1 MRKFAYV
8 FIFFLVFNACN
19 NPASEAG
26 SDSSTVQSS
35 VITPADEELMSK
47 AKDIFQPLP
56 AKAENPDNPIT
67 GAKVRLG
74 KLLYYDTRL
83 SKTGNNSCNS
93 CHNLSTF
100 GVDNLPT
107 SKGDAGKFGD
117 RNSPTVLNAAI
128 HTAQFWD
135 GRAKDVEQQAG
146 MPVLNPVEMAI
157 PSKEFLVT
165 KLRGIKQYQDLFK
178 EAYPTDKEAITYDNL
193 QKSIGAFERT
203 LLTPSKFDKYLGGDN
218 KALTSDEK
226 AGLKTFMDVGCT
238 TCHAGA
244 GVGGAMFQKFGVY
257 ADYRTFTKSK
267 VNDEGKKKESKQ
279 EADKDFFKVPSLRNC
294 EKTQPYFHDGSISS
308 LAESIKIMG
317 KAQLNKDLT
326 GAQVSAIVAFLGTL
340 TADVPEDV
348 KEIPAEL
355 AISK

>member
-1 MRKFAYV
+1 MKKIAYV
-8 FIFFLVFNACN
+8 FISFLVVNACN

-35 VITPADEELMSK
+35 VVTPADEELMSR

-67 GAKVRLG
+67 EAKVRLG

-165 KLRGIKQYQDLFK
+165 KLKGIKEYQEMFK
-178 EAYPTDKEAITYDNL
+178 EAYPTDKDAVTYDNL

-203 LLTPSKFDKYLGGDN
+203 LLTPSKFDTYLAGDN
-218 KALTSDEK
+218 KALTADEK

-244 GVGGAMFQKFGVY
+244 GLGGAMFQKFGVY

-279 EADKDFFKVPSLRNC
+279 ETDKDFFKVPSLRNC
-294 EKTQPYFHDGSISS
+294 EKTHPYFHDGSVSS
-308 LAESIKIMG
+308 LAESVKIMG
-317 KAQLNKDLT
+317 KAQLNKDLSD
-326 GAQVSAIVAFLGTL
+326 AQVSSIVTFLGAL
-340 TADVPEDV
+340 TADVPEDAKKAPV
-348 KEIPAEL
+348 EL
-355 AISK
+355 ASK